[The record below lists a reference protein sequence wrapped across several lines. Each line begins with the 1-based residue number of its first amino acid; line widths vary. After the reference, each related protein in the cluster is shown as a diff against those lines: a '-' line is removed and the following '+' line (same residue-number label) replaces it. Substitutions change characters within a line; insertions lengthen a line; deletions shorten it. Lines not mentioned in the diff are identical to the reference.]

1 MKYRLMEDTGFC
13 GKQAAVGGR
22 GPPGRRGKHQQERA
36 TWSRAGASGRFFQ
49 TDDICHLDAQRL
61 DQCPRVQ
68 DEVLINSILIN
79 QLIKQDS

>member
-1 MKYRLMEDTGFC
+1 MESRQQWEIGAPQD
-13 GKQAAVGGR
+13 GGESTSKKE
-22 GPPGRRGKHQQERA
+22 PPGAEQGLRGD
-36 TWSRAGASGRFFQ
+36 FFRQ
-49 TDDICHLDAQRL
+49 ITSVISMLDAQRL